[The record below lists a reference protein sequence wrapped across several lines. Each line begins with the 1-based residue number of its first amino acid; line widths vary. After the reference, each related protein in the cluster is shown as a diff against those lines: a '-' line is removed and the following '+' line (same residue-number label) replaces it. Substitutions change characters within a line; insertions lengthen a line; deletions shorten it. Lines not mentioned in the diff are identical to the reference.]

1 MWIASL
7 ASVVLAAPDRCEPL
21 GEAEFRSYVLDA
33 QSAIDRGDIEL
44 PSAILAEVEKRLP
57 CLDHAPQPRM
67 WADLLVCKAIVEYS
81 RGGDWEDALATA
93 LAIRPAIDRGV
104 GTGHPI
110 HDWKPPP
117 SPASGPPVP
126 SGVRLFVDGFVSPVE
141 PPSEGLHLVQKTD
154 GRFWNSFLSSDGDLP
169 PGWVSSPVEQPPRII
184 AFARIGA
191 VASAFVA
198 HQSPSDADSQLYA
211 PFDLRGPGGG
221 VAGDVH
227 ATFFSPLGVLAQG
240 SVLVHPRAPALDG
253 RVAAIGHWRA
263 LSAGAGLGLMTVHT
277 WRFEPFEVDGNTT
290 STTTPATSSTPTT
303 GAEATGDM
311 DGTAVWVQY
320 GYGTVLL
327 RSRGELPLDATAT
340 VGGGRGALRV
350 ELGAGGALRAGDDRL
365 RLGMMMD
372 LRSVGFT
379 HATVRSLDVQET
391 YAAVLVRLDGL
402 WGEY

>member
-1 MWIASL
+1 
-7 ASVVLAAPDRCEPL
+7 
-21 GEAEFRSYVLDA
+21 
-33 QSAIDRGDIEL
+33 L

-81 RGGDWEDALATA
+81 RGGDWEGALATA

-126 SGVRLFVDGFVSPVE
+126 AGVRLFVDGFVSPVE
-141 PPSEGLHLVQKTD
+141 PPAEGLHLVQKTD
-154 GRFWNSFLSSDGDLP
+154 GRFWNSVLVSGGELP
-169 PGWVSSPVEQPPRII
+169 QGWVTAPVDQPPRII

-191 VASAFVA
+191 VASAFVT
-198 HQSPSDADSQLYA
+198 HQTPSDLDSQLYA

-221 VAGDVH
+221 LAGDIH

-240 SVLVHPRAPALDG
+240 SVLVHPRVPSVDG

-263 LSAGAGLGLMTVHT
+263 LSVGAGVGLMTVHT
-277 WRFEPFEVDGNTT
+277 WRFTPFEVDATTT
-290 STTTPATSSTPTT
+290 STSTTSP
-303 GAEATGDM
+303 ELTGDM

-320 GYGTVLL
+320 GYGTLML

-340 VGGGRGALRV
+340 VGAGRGAARV
-350 ELGAGGALRAGDDRL
+350 ELGAGGALKAGDDRL
-365 RLGMMMD
+365 RLGLMMD
-372 LRSVGFT
+372 LRSASFT
-379 HATVRSLDVQET
+379 HAAVPSLDVQET
-391 YAAVLVRLDGL
+391 HAAVLVRLDGL